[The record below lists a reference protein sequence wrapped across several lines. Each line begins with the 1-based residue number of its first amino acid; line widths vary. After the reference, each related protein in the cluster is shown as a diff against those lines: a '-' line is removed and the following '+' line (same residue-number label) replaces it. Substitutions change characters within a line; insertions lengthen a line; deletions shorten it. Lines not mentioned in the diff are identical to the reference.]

1 VPRRWRL
8 LLDGPA
14 AGTWNMGVDEAL
26 LASAAEGG
34 VPTLRLY
41 AWQGPWL
48 SLGYGQRVGAERL
61 AACAGA
67 GVGVVRRASGGLA
80 VLHGADLTYA
90 VAAPERLL
98 PAGLRPTYETLAAAL
113 LAALRALGVDAQRSA
128 AATAD
133 AGPGG
138 FDCFAEPAADELCV
152 GGRKL
157 VGSAQRRGGG
167 GVLQHGSLR
176 LAPDPGPA
184 RCATGL
190 GGAGATSLQELGC
203 RIASERLHSVLIEA
217 FGAALDAQFERG
229 VLTLA
234 ETALAAQRGADPLR
248 AVGRP
253 APGDSQDP
261 SSTTDRY

>member
-1 VPRRWRL
+1 VPHRWRL
-8 LLDGPA
+8 LLDGLA
-14 AGTWNMGVDEAL
+14 AGSWNMGVDEAL

-41 AWQGPWL
+41 GWQGPWL
-48 SLGYGQRVGAERL
+48 SLGYGQRLGSERL
-61 AACAGA
+61 AACAEA
-67 GVGVVRRASGGLA
+67 GVGVVRRATGGLA

-98 PAGLRPTYETLAAAL
+98 PAGLRPTYAPA
-113 LAALRALGVDAQRSA
+113 G
-128 AATAD
+128 

-138 FDCFAEPAADELCV
+138 FDCFAGPAADELCV

-176 LAPDPGPA
+176 LAPDPAPA

-190 GGAGATSLQELGC
+190 GGAAATSLQELGC
-203 RIASERLHSVLIEA
+203 RVASERLHSVLIEA
-217 FGAALDAQFERG
+217 FAAALDARLERG
-229 VLTLA
+229 VLAPA
-234 ETALAAQRGADPLR
+234 EAALAARRGADPLS
-248 AVGRP
+248 AV
-253 APGDSQDP
+253 APGVFSRP
-261 SSTTDRY
+261 PLNGR

>member
-1 VPRRWRL
+1 MPRRWRL

-14 AGTWNMGVDEAL
+14 GGIWNMGVDEAL
-26 LASAAEGG
+26 LASAAGSG
-34 VPTLRLY
+34 MPTLRLY

-48 SLGYGQRVGAERL
+48 SLGYGQRLGAERL
-61 AACAGA
+61 AACAAA
-67 GVGVVRRASGGLA
+67 GVGVVRRATGGLA

-98 PAGLRPTYETLAAAL
+98 PAGLRPTYEILATAL
-113 LAALRALGVDAQRSA
+113 LAALRSLGVDAQRSA
-128 AATAD
+128 AAAAH

-157 VGSAQRRGGG
+157 VGSAQRRGSG

-176 LAPDPGPA
+176 LAPDPDAA
-184 RCATGL
+184 RRVTGL

-203 RIASERLHSVLIEA
+203 SIALERLHSALIEA
-217 FGAALDAQFERG
+217 FAAALDARLERG
-229 VLTLA
+229 VLA
-234 ETALAAQRGADPLR
+234 PSEASLAAQRGTDPLR
-248 AVGRP
+248 ALGRF

-261 SSTTDRY
+261 QSTADTY

>member
-1 VPRRWRL
+1 MPRRWRL

-41 AWQGPWL
+41 AWHGPWL
-48 SLGYGQRVGAERL
+48 SLGYGQRVAEERL

-67 GVGVVRRASGGLA
+67 GVGVVRRATGGLA

-90 VAAPERLL
+90 VAAPEMLL
-98 PAGLRPTYETLAAAL
+98 PTGLRPTYEILAAAL
-113 LAALRALGVDAQRSA
+113 LAGLRALGIDAQRSA
-128 AATAD
+128 AAAAG

-184 RCATGL
+184 RRASGL

-203 RIASERLHSVLIEA
+203 HVASERLYSVLIEA
-217 FGAALDAQFERG
+217 FAAALDARLEQG
-229 VLTLA
+229 VLAPA
-234 ETALAAQRGADPLR
+234 EAALAARRGADPLS
-248 AVGRP
+248 AVSRF
-253 APGDSQDP
+253 APGVFSRP
-261 SSTTDRY
+261 PLNGR

>member
-1 VPRRWRL
+1 VPHRWRL
-8 LLDGPA
+8 LLDGLA
-14 AGTWNMGVDEAL
+14 AGSWNMGVDEAL
-26 LASAAEGG
+26 LASAVEGG

-48 SLGYGQRVGAERL
+48 SLGYGQRLGAERL
-61 AACAGA
+61 AACAEA
-67 GVGVVRRASGGLA
+67 GVGVVRRVTGGLA

-98 PAGLRPTYETLAAAL
+98 PAGLRPTYEILAAAL
-113 LAALRALGVDAQRSA
+113 QGALRSLGVDAQRSA
-128 AATAD
+128 APPGG

-184 RCATGL
+184 RYATGL

-217 FGAALDAQFERG
+217 FGAALDARFERG

-234 ETALAAQRGADPLR
+234 ETALAAQRGADPRR
-248 AVGRP
+248 AVGRLP
-253 APGDSQDP
+253 PRDSQDP

>member
-1 VPRRWRL
+1 

-26 LASAAEGG
+26 LASAAQGG
-34 VPTLRLY
+34 VPSLRFY

-48 SLGYGQRVGAERL
+48 SLGYGQRLCEERL
-61 AACAGA
+61 ATCAAA
-67 GVGVVRRASGGLA
+67 GVGVVRRATGGLA

-98 PAGLRPTYETLAAAL
+98 PPGLRPTYETLATAL
-113 LAALRALGVDAQRSA
+113 LAALRALGVEAQRGA
-128 AATAD
+128 AAVPD
-133 AGPGG
+133 AGSDG

-167 GVLQHGSLR
+167 AVLQHGSLR

-203 RIASERLHSVLIEA
+203 RVACERLQSVLVEA
-217 FGAALDAQFERG
+217 FAAALDARFERG
-229 VLTLA
+229 ILA
-234 ETALAAQRGADPLR
+234 PAEAALAARRGADPLR
-248 AVGRP
+248 AVSRF

-261 SSTTDRY
+261 PSPADTY

>member
-1 VPRRWRL
+1 MPQRWRL
-8 LLDGPA
+8 LLDGLA
-14 AGTWNMGVDEAL
+14 AGTWNMGVDEVL

-34 VPTLRLY
+34 VPTLRFY

-48 SLGYGQRVGAERL
+48 SLGYGQRPGEERL
-61 AACAGA
+61 AACAEA
-67 GVGVVRRASGGLA
+67 GVGVVRRATGGLA

-113 LAALRALGVDAQRSA
+113 QRALHALGVDAMRSGA
-128 AATAD
+128 AAAG

-203 RIASERLHSVLIEA
+203 RVAPKRLQSVLIEA
-217 FGAALDAQFERG
+217 FAAALDARLERG
-229 VLTLA
+229 VLTPAEAALA
-234 ETALAAQRGADPLR
+234 ERIH
-248 AVGRP
+248 V
-253 APGDSQDP
+253 
-261 SSTTDRY
+261 DR

>member
-1 VPRRWRL
+1 VPHRWRL
-8 LLDGPA
+8 LLDGLA
-14 AGTWNMGVDEAL
+14 AGSWNMGVDEAL

-41 AWQGPWL
+41 GWQGPWL
-48 SLGYGQRVGAERL
+48 SLGYGQRLGAERL
-61 AACAGA
+61 AACAEA
-67 GVGVVRRASGGLA
+67 GVGVVRRATGGLA

-113 LAALRALGVDAQRSA
+113 QGALRVLGVDAQRSA
-128 AATAD
+128 AAAAG
-133 AGPGG
+133 AGPAG
-138 FDCFAEPAADELCV
+138 FDCFAGPVADELCV
-152 GGRKL
+152 GGLKL

-190 GGAGATSLQELGC
+190 GGAAATSLQELGC
-203 RIASERLHSVLIEA
+203 RVASERLHSVLIEA
-217 FGAALDAQFERG
+217 FAAALDARLERG
-229 VLTLA
+229 VLAPA
-234 ETALAAQRGADPLR
+234 EAALAARRGADPLS
-248 AVGRP
+248 AV
-253 APGDSQDP
+253 APGAFSRP
-261 SSTTDRY
+261 PPNGR

>member
-1 VPRRWRL
+1 MPQSWRL
-8 LLDGPA
+8 LLDGLA
-14 AGTWNMGVDEAL
+14 SGTWNMGVDEVL

-48 SLGYGQRVGAERL
+48 SLGYGQRLGDERL
-61 AACAGA
+61 AGCAEA
-67 GVGVVRRASGGLA
+67 GVGVVRRATGGLA

-113 LAALRALGVDAQRSA
+113 QGALRVLGVAAQRSA
-128 AATAD
+128 AAPAG

-190 GGAGATSLQELGC
+190 GWAGATSLQELGC
-203 RIASERLHSVLIEA
+203 RVAPERLQSMLIEA
-217 FGAALDAQFERG
+217 FSAALDARFERG
-229 VLTLA
+229 VLA
-234 ETALAAQRGADPLR
+234 PDEAALAARRGADPLR
-248 AVGRP
+248 AVAPRVFSRPPQDGR
-253 APGDSQDP
+253 
-261 SSTTDRY
+261 